1 MVHILY
7 HKKSNVSYLAH
18 LCTYVPFPLR
28 DASGGNIATKIQLP
42 QQLAGRPFPLT
53 GRQWQLPAN
62 CLLPLRAS
70 KLGSIK
76 IECLHTPKE
85 DVPLREY
92 KY

>member
-28 DASGGNIATKIQLP
+28 DASGGNIATKIHLP

-62 CLLPLRAS
+62 CRYLSTGVPQGKRERCFSTTHWHLKRAFA
-70 KLGSIK
+70 
-76 IECLHTPKE
+76 
-85 DVPLREY
+85 Y
-92 KY
+92 